1 MVTPTTTPSS
11 GPAGTASSIAAQRSS
26 GDSIAGKRWRG
37 IFTIPVTPFDDDMEI
52 DVDGLRSQLDFCVE
66 AGAAGIVHPVMASE
80 FFTLSDEERLRLMP
94 VVTRQVNGRLPVV
107 IGVAATGVQGARALA
122 TAARDA
128 GADAVIAMPPYI
140 TKFSPDDVLRYFT
153 AIAEAAGVPVFI
165 QNAGVAAMNVS
176 TLLKLMR
183 EVPGLH
189 YVKEEVAPA
198 HHNITRLIAAA
209 DSQLWGVFGGG
220 GAQNLLDE
228 LRRGAAGNMP
238 ASQYTDVVSR
248 VFTLWERGEER
259 AARDLHTRLQPAMQ
273 RERLAGVASA
283 KAILVRR
290 GIIKSARTRGAGTPL
305 DDFDR
310 AELDA
315 LWPQLQ
321 ELFTWSR

>member
-1 MVTPTTTPSS
+1 MDKPTTVPPTGPGGAASPTTAGRTPA
-11 GPAGTASSIAAQRSS
+11 AGA
-26 GDSIAGKRWRG
+26 RWRG
-37 IFTIPVTPFDDDMEI
+37 IFTIPVTPFHEDMEI
-52 DVDGLRSQLDFCVE
+52 DVDSLRSQLDFCVE

-122 TAARDA
+122 SAARDA

-165 QNAGVAAMNVS
+165 QNAGVTAMTVA
-176 TLLKLMR
+176 TLLKLVR
-183 EVPGLH
+183 EVPGVH

-198 HHNITRLIAAA
+198 HHNIARLMEAA
-209 DSQLWGVFGGG
+209 DPLLWGVFGGG

-248 VFTLWERGEER
+248 VFTLWEQGDER

-273 RERLAGVASA
+273 RERLSGVASA

-321 ELFTWSR
+321 ELFTWKG